1 MTWSVFACDIVTLH
15 TPGAGASTNAS
26 SAARDDRIDSELRR
40 RAMSPPNRTSE
51 VTHLVFSKKSCGN
64 ATGGAAGAAASD
76 AFAFAFA
83 SSSAAAAPP
92 PTIPARGCPSRIA
105 AATRSRA
112 LFAARAV
119 CFCWRSAA
127 ETPGGGGGSRAKTCS
142 DPSSRSTRRNAH
154 SRSVG

>member
-76 AFAFAFA
+76 ASAFAFAFALA

-92 PTIPARGCPSRIA
+92 PTIPARGCPSSIA
-105 AATRSRA
+105 AATR
-112 LFAARAV
+112 
-119 CFCWRSAA
+119 
-127 ETPGGGGGSRAKTCS
+127 
-142 DPSSRSTRRNAH
+142 
-154 SRSVG
+154 

>member
-1 MTWSVFACDIVTLH
+1 MKALGIQKNLKTLTVDIGVTERLA
-15 TPGAGASTNAS
+15 PQVPA
-26 SAARDDRIDSELRR
+26 DRIVVAESGLSSRADLDRMAAVGPRCFLMGEALMRR
-40 RAMSPPNRTSE
+40 PD
-51 VTHLVFSKKSCGN
+51 V
-64 ATGGAAGAAASD
+64 
-76 AFAFAFA
+76 
-83 SSSAAAAPP
+83 
-92 PTIPARGCPSRIA
+92 A